1 VPDWWTGTLVG
12 RPRRKQQ
19 HGAAQSSRTAWREAL
34 SPRALTRAVSQGSWR
49 AGTRGASASRTCAP
63 GRTTFFASRAS
74 SSASARSA
82 SSGRPLLPLGSA
94 LCLLRTRARRPEV
107 ALARVLAGSRSRC
120 CSSWRARR
128 CSQTQ
133 TARWEQ
139 RQMVPERKRLQRSR
153 PARDRSATTGRRR
166 SARTRRCARSAR
178 SPPPLPLP
186 TIPPTLHPTVLLLP
200 APCPPFPCAVP
211 CRTRP
216 SRAAARRSLPPR
228 SRLAPAAHARARRP
242 VARDESGAAAAGLP
256 RCAARERERS
266 RRGPGAER
274 GEAKDAKRR
283 RRRWERQ
290 RGRQGGRGR
299 RGKRAWGAER
309 RG

>member
-1 VPDWWTGTLVG
+1 MPDWWTGTLVG

-178 SPPPLPLP
+178 SLAPPPPPYHSPYPSPYCTPPARPLPPLPLRIPLPYKTQPRRRAPQPPPPLPP
-186 TIPPTLHPTVLLLP
+186 S
-200 APCPPFPCAVP
+200 AG
-211 CRTRP
+211 RP
-216 SRAAARRSLPPR
+216 RAR
-228 SRLAPAAHARARRP
+228 PAAG
-242 VARDESGAAAAGLP
+242 GA
-256 RCAARERERS
+256 
-266 RRGPGAER
+266 
-274 GEAKDAKRR
+274 
-283 RRRWERQ
+283 
-290 RGRQGGRGR
+290 
-299 RGKRAWGAER
+299 
-309 RG
+309 